1 MAPSRISFCSHSL
14 AMLATHEH
22 ELGFP
27 MPRWARKRCSSRSVT
42 PSAIR
47 QVGDPGY
54 RQAMPAPIAQDRLI
68 GADGCLSG
76 DCARA
81 ETGRR
86 PSLSKIDLVDLGGAQ
101 RVETLQHGFLAIWST
116 AVVSTCTREMW
127 RQSTLL
133 AAFDWQ
139 RWARGAQR
147 KPM

>member
-1 MAPSRISFCSHSL
+1 
-14 AMLATHEH
+14 
-22 ELGFP
+22 
-27 MPRWARKRCSSRSVT
+27 
-42 PSAIR
+42 
-47 QVGDPGY
+47 
-54 RQAMPAPIAQDRLI
+54 MPAPIAQDRLI

-139 RWARGAQR
+139 RWARGRSANRCDVPTLQCAGGLKQCQTGLPER
-147 KPM
+147 SVTGFGCNKTIPVSISPFSRPPAFAVNP